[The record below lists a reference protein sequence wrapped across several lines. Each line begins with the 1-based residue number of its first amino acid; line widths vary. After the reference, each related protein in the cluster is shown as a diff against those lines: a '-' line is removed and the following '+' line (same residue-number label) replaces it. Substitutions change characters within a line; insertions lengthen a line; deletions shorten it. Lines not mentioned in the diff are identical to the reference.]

1 MAVTVVMP
9 KLGQIMVEGIINRWT
24 KAPGDLVAAG
34 EVIAEIETEKLN
46 YDLEATGN
54 GTFHPVAN
62 EGSVVAVDGVLAYLL
77 ADGEAVPEAPAPP
90 TPVPASAA
98 GPAVATRAAPPAA
111 ASGDVVPSTPGA
123 RRLAAKPGV
132 DLADVTA
139 TGPRGRIVEE
149 DVRKF
154 SEQGA
159 PLPPGLPAPSKSVP
173 VSGKRKAI
181 AEHMRGSISST
192 AQLSF
197 LLDVD
202 VTEAQRLRREASSDS
217 DKTIGMPHVL
227 IKASAEALKRVPA
240 MNTVLHEGTVL
251 YFDEVNIGLAV
262 SLDDGLIVPVLRNA
276 ESKNIS
282 EIAEESGALA
292 DGARE
297 GKISPDDLAGGTFTV
312 SVLGSVDG
320 FTPILNAGQSAILG
334 AGRSV
339 DKPVVKDGE
348 IVVREMMTL
357 SLTVDHQVIDGAV
370 AASFMRRLQ
379 QAIERPAAL
388 FKG

>member
-1 MAVTVVMP
+1 M
-9 KLGQIMVEGIINRWT
+9 
-24 KAPGDLVAAG
+24 
-34 EVIAEIETEKLN
+34 
-46 YDLEATGN
+46 
-54 GTFHPVAN
+54 
-62 EGSVVAVDGVLAYLL
+62 
-77 ADGEAVPEAPAPP
+77 
-90 TPVPASAA
+90 
-98 GPAVATRAAPPAA
+98 
-111 ASGDVVPSTPGA
+111 
-123 RRLAAKPGV
+123 AAKLGV
-132 DLADVTA
+132 DLADVIA
-139 TGPRGRIVEE
+139 TGPRGRIVED
-149 DVRKF
+149 DVRKV

-159 PLPPGLPAPSKSVP
+159 PIPPGLPAPSKSVP
-173 VSGKRKAI
+173 VLGKRKAI

-217 DKTIGMPHVL
+217 DKTIGMPHML
-227 IKASAEALKRVPA
+227 IKASAAALKRVPS
-240 MNTVLHEGTVL
+240 MNTVLHDGTVL

>member
-90 TPVPASAA
+90 TPVPAAA
-98 GPAVATRAAPPAA
+98 GSVVAPRAATQPATT
-111 ASGDVVPSTPGA
+111 GDVVPSTPGA
-123 RRLAAKPGV
+123 RRLATKLDV
-132 DLADVTA
+132 DLAKVTA
-139 TGPRGRIVEE
+139 SGPRGRIVED

-159 PLPPGLPAPSKSVP
+159 PLPPGLPVPSKSVP

-181 AEHMRGSISST
+181 AEHMRGSMSST

-227 IKASAEALKRVPA
+227 IKASAEALRRVPA
-240 MNTVLHEGTVL
+240 MNTVLHDGTVL

-276 ESKNIS
+276 ESKSIA
-282 EIAEESGALA
+282 EIAEESQVLA
-292 DGARE
+292 EGARA
-297 GKISPDDLAGGTFTV
+297 GKLSPDDLAGGTFTV

-334 AGRSV
+334 AGRSL

-348 IVVREMMTL
+348 VVVREMMTL

-388 FKG
+388 FK

>member
-1 MAVTVVMP
+1 VAVTVVMP

-90 TPVPASAA
+90 TPVPAAA
-98 GPAVATRAAPPAA
+98 GSVVAPRAATQPATT
-111 ASGDVVPSTPGA
+111 GDVVPSTPGA
-123 RRLAAKPGV
+123 RRLATKLDV
-132 DLADVTA
+132 DLAKVTA
-139 TGPRGRIVEE
+139 SGPRGRIVED

-227 IKASAEALKRVPA
+227 IKASAEALRRVPA
-240 MNTVLHEGTVL
+240 MNTVLHDGTVL

-276 ESKNIS
+276 ESKSIA
-282 EIAEESGALA
+282 EIAEESQVLA
-292 DGARE
+292 EGARA
-297 GKISPDDLAGGTFTV
+297 GKLSPDDLAGGTFTV

-334 AGRSV
+334 AGRSL

-348 IVVREMMTL
+348 VVVREMMTL

-388 FKG
+388 FK

>member
-9 KLGQIMVEGIINRWT
+9 KLGQIMVEGIVNRWT
-24 KAPGDLVAAG
+24 KAPGDPVAAG

-54 GTFHPVAN
+54 GTFHPVAS

-77 ADGEAVPEAPAPP
+77 ADGEAAPEAPAPP

-123 RRLAAKPGV
+123 RRLAAKLGV
-132 DLADVTA
+132 DLAKVTA
-139 TGPRGRIVEE
+139 SGPRGRIVED
-149 DVRKF
+149 DVRNF
-154 SEQGA
+154 AEQGS
-159 PLPPGLPAPSKSVP
+159 PLPPGLPAPSKTVP
-173 VSGKRKAI
+173 VRGMRKAI
-181 AEHMRGSISST
+181 ADHMRSSISST

-197 LLDVD
+197 LMDVD
-202 VTEAQRLRREASSDS
+202 VTEAQRLRREASNDS
-217 DKTIGMPHVL
+217 AKTIGMIHVL
-227 IKASAEALKRVPA
+227 VKASAEALKRVPA
-240 MNTVLHEGTVL
+240 MNTLLHDGTVL
-251 YFDEVNIGLAV
+251 YFDEANIGVAV
-262 SLDDGLIVPVLRNA
+262 SLDDGLIVPVLKNA
-276 ESKNIS
+276 GSKGIAGL
-282 EIAEESGALA
+282 AEEGQRLA
-292 DGARE
+292 EAARQ
-297 GKISPDDLAGGTFTV
+297 GKLSADDLAGGTFTI